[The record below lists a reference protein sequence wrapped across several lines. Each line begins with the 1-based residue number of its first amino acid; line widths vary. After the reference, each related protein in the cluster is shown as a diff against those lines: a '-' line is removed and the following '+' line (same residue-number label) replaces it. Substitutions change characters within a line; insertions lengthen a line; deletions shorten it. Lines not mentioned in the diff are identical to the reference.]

1 MIQKDMIYKGIR
13 AADPL
18 PSGIPQE
25 EREQAVLSRIIEAIL
40 AANEIQIPQAQEEE
54 AADRKM
60 LEYRHRLQYESMC
73 FGIPY
78 DKMKEDTEKLLKQFR
93 KEARLELQTEQ
104 ILQTVIAGEG
114 LMVSPEE
121 LEAEAAAMAERQNLP
136 LEMVKGFFGED
147 YGMLRQELLEKRA
160 MKFLYE
166 NAVSG

>member
-60 LEYRHRLQYESMC
+60 LE
-73 FGIPY
+73 
-78 DKMKEDTEKLLKQFR
+78 
-93 KEARLELQTEQ
+93 
-104 ILQTVIAGEG
+104 
-114 LMVSPEE
+114 
-121 LEAEAAAMAERQNLP
+121 
-136 LEMVKGFFGED
+136 
-147 YGMLRQELLEKRA
+147 
-160 MKFLYE
+160 
-166 NAVSG
+166 